1 LYLGRFQLSFVL
13 VEPPQRGKR
22 RAMAD
27 LLQILS
33 TLLEFFAFVLLA
45 TAAVCVPV
53 VVMLWSS
60 ELADHIRL
68 SRRSRRR
75 SVVPLTKIA

>member
-1 LYLGRFQLSFVL
+1 
-13 VEPPQRGKR
+13 
-22 RAMAD
+22 MAD

-33 TLLEFFAFVLLA
+33 TLLQFFAFVLLA
-45 TAAVCVPV
+45 TAVICVPV
-53 VVMLWSS
+53 VAVLWSS

-75 SVVPLTKIA
+75 SVVPLSKIA

>member
-1 LYLGRFQLSFVL
+1 
-13 VEPPQRGKR
+13 
-22 RAMAD
+22 MAD
-27 LLQILS
+27 LLRILS

-45 TAAVCVPV
+45 TSAVCVPV
-53 VVMLWSS
+53 VFVLWSS

-75 SVVPLTKIA
+75 AVVPLTKIA

>member
-1 LYLGRFQLSFVL
+1 
-13 VEPPQRGKR
+13 
-22 RAMAD
+22 MAD

-53 VVMLWSS
+53 VFVLWSS
-60 ELADHIRL
+60 ELADHVKF

>member
-1 LYLGRFQLSFVL
+1 
-13 VEPPQRGKR
+13 
-22 RAMAD
+22 MAD

-45 TAAVCVPV
+45 TAAVCVPIV
-53 VVMLWSS
+53 VVLWSS
-60 ELADHIRL
+60 ELADHARIT
-68 SRRSRRR
+68 RRSRRR

>member
-1 LYLGRFQLSFVL
+1 
-13 VEPPQRGKR
+13 
-22 RAMAD
+22 MAD
-27 LLQILS
+27 LLEILS

-45 TAAVCVPV
+45 TAAACVPAV
-53 VVMLWSS
+53 IVLWSS